1 MSKGKR
7 MASRAEMKKNK
18 KRRRQAKKDGKLLRA
33 SNKRNRRYAP
43 KRTTPKTSAN
53 SSKSRKRTNTQRTT
67 PRTSTTTNKTRKRS
81 NTERATYG
89 YSYYQQ
95 RRRKRKIN
103 KFRVFM
109 ALLILIAI
117 IATPIYL
124 IKKNIKQKQIK
135 EEKPQA
141 IASETPEETAEVT
154 PEVTPSE
161 PSPIQ
166 EESPQPIEGKEDE
179 KIKELIQKT
188 ISENKLKQ
196 EQFAFFY
203 YNTNTKEYYF
213 YNEDQYMT
221 GGSVVKMP
229 IGMLYYDMLNAGEI
243 SLDDKIEYKQD
254 AYEAGAG
261 ATASMYKVGESVPIK
276 YLIEQ
281 SIINSD
287 NTATNILISKMGHD
301 EYRKAIT
308 QYTTIKDLPEEF
320 YENNIISA
328 RYGYDVCKY
337 LYDNKIDYEGLIE
350 ILKKSS
356 NGSYLK
362 KYLKN
367 TDVAHKYGSYE
378 GYEHDYGIVFGK
390 NTYLVGIFTNGV
402 KDSEE
407 FISKL
412 SLNIFNIEE
421 AE

>member
-7 MASRAEMKKNK
+7 MASRTEMKKNK
-18 KRRRQAKKDGKLLRA
+18 KRRRQAKKDGKLLQA
-33 SNKRNRRYAP
+33 SNKKNRRYAP
-43 KRTTPKTSAN
+43 KRKTPKTN
-53 SSKSRKRTNTQRTT
+53 KNTNR
-67 PRTSTTTNKTRKRS
+67 TTNKIRKRS

-89 YSYYQQ
+89 YNYYQQ
-95 RRRKRKIN
+95 RRKRKIN

-117 IATPIYL
+117 IVTPIYV
-124 IKKNIKQKQIK
+124 IKENTKQKQI
-135 EEKPQA
+135 EEKQPKE
-141 IASETPEETAEVT
+141 IASETPEETLND
-154 PEVTPSE
+154 

-166 EESPQPIEGKEDE
+166 EESPQPIEGDEDE

-188 ISENKLKQ
+188 ISENNLEQ

-203 YNTNTKEYYF
+203 YNTNTKQYYF
-213 YNEDQYMT
+213 YNENQYMK

-243 SLDDKIEYKQD
+243 SLEDKIEYKQES
-254 AYEAGAG
+254 YEPGAG

-308 QYTTIKDLPEEF
+308 QYTTIRDLPEEF

-328 RYGYDVCKY
+328 RYGYDVCKH

-362 KYLKN
+362 KYLTN

-378 GYEHDYGIVFGK
+378 GYEHDYGMVFGK

-421 AE
+421 TE